1 MQDLKNKIEAVL
13 FMTGRAMTTE
23 EIANFCNL
31 GSIGA
36 IQEALNS
43 LVNDYTQRPTGLQI
57 FFDEGKYR
65 LNIKREYNS
74 LSTRLVSNC
83 ELDAPTQATLALI
96 AYKQPALQAEIIKM
110 RGNTAYDHIADLKEM
125 EFITTE
131 KSGRTRKL
139 KLAPKFFE
147 YFDVVEETL
156 KQKMTEIAERQSK
169 LTEEPKKVE
178 SKNEEIVP
186 EAKVEETPTLTEDK
200 EIIEKKEETKKIIL
214 KMPAKKRKNILPE
227 QVTLNIQETPSEA
240 LAKLDADD
248 FGTSA

>member
-23 EIANFCNL
+23 EIANFCNI

-36 IQEALNS
+36 IQEALNG
-43 LVNDYTQRPTGLQI
+43 LINDYIQRPSGLEI

-83 ELDAPTQATLALI
+83 ELDTPTQATLALI
-96 AYKQPALQAEIIKM
+96 AYKQPALQSDIIKM
-110 RGNTAYDHIADLKEM
+110 RGNTAYDHIHALKEM

-131 KSGRTRKL
+131 KSGRTRRL
-139 KLAPKFFE
+139 KLASKFFD

-156 KQKMTEIAERQSK
+156 KQKMTEVAERQSK
-169 LTEEPKKVE
+169 LNEDSKKIEESPAVLEITPETEKAIEEVKIKIAPKKRI
-178 SKNEEIVP
+178 K
-186 EAKVEETPTLTEDK
+186 L
-200 EIIEKKEETKKIIL
+200 
-214 KMPAKKRKNILPE
+214 LPE
-227 QVTLNIQETPSEA
+227 QVVLEIQKTSPEVLEKLNP
-240 LAKLDADD
+240 DD
-248 FGTSA
+248 FGTKS